1 MKNYKEVMPCGWL
14 HSQGKKFF
22 LLKPYPIVGDS
33 WERDNMARFW
43 VVPHIEYMPGKA
55 VRIENPNEMPSF
67 GEHYKMVYPH
77 ARHVV
82 VSGFCLEYQADMPT
96 ILYETVKEEVNNE

>member
-1 MKNYKEVMPCGWL
+1 MKNYKEILPCGWL

-22 LLKPYPIVGDS
+22 LLKPYPTVGDS
-33 WERDNMARFW
+33 WETDSMARFL
-43 VVPHIEYMPGKA
+43 VVPYVEFEDRDYKNHAIA
-55 VRIENPNEMPSF
+55 NENKF
-67 GEHYKMVYPH
+67 VYPH

-96 ILYETVKEEVNNE
+96 ILYEKIKEEYSE